1 MKQRIGVASAVALAL
16 ALGVVS
22 AQTPPAVKRTV
33 IQQQD
38 ISVPGREVVMARAD
52 IPPTGTTGRHT
63 HPGDEVSYIL
73 EGMLTLEIDGQP
85 AKVLKAGE
93 GFVIPAGVV
102 HNGTNKSG
110 ANTTVIANYIVE
122 KGKPLVTP
130 AK

>member
-38 ISVPGREVVMARAD
+38 ISVPGREVVTARAD

-73 EGMLTLEIDGQP
+73 EGTLTLEIDGQP
-85 AKVLKAGE
+85 AKTLKAGE
-93 GFVIPAGVV
+93 GFVIPAGIA

-110 ANTTVIANYIVE
+110 ANTVVIANYIVE